1 MRLGGFLTEK
11 ARGGLPPAAAFSVKT
26 REFSSSNLDFG
37 GVPRTVTPVFYI
49 DFPTFL
55 PTAASEPGG
64 GGGSERGKRA
74 INKKK
79 AERVV
84 EVTPPK
90 KQRRKKL
97 VKKKKTKGTMAKK
110 SKKGQDNINRYVSS
124 SRGGK
129 PRALGWRVQRGF
141 QQESPRSVC
150 TDPRFRSFFCALST
164 VALRSS

>member
-1 MRLGGFLTEK
+1 M
-11 ARGGLPPAAAFSVKT
+11 
-26 REFSSSNLDFG
+26 DFG

-64 GGGSERGKRA
+64 ERAGKRA

-97 VKKKKTKGTMAKK
+97 VKKKKRKGTMAKK

-129 PRALGWRVQRGF
+129 PRALWWLEHSV
-141 QQESPRSVC
+141 ESAAWFPAGVTPFSVY
-150 TDPRFRSFFCALST
+150 
-164 VALRSS
+164 

>member
-11 ARGGLPPAAAFSVKT
+11 ALGGLPPAAAFSVKT

-49 DFPTFL
+49 DFPTFS
-55 PTAASEPGG
+55 PRPPASRAG
-64 GGGSERGKRA
+64 GKRA

-97 VKKKKTKGTMAKK
+97 VKKKKRKGTMAKK

-129 PRALGWRVQRGF
+129 PRALGWRVQLGF